1 MSKEI
6 NVTRIINRCL
16 MSRKIPTQCKI
27 TAILRAIFQ
36 ICWLI
41 LFIRM
46 IRDVTPY
53 WCTCDYFSNMS
64 FAQSH
69 AVHHA
74 GVKGRRESEN
84 VPDSTAAWPAGR
96 EQEGRSKVRDRH
108 GRKLVSFVKFF
119 ERKVPRSPFVI
130 FLARACPRRSD
141 RNLSR
146 SDGSGVYNE
155 DITCAHLTLDAYS
168 PID

>member
-6 NVTRIINRCL
+6 NVTRIINWCL
-16 MSRKIPTQCKI
+16 MSRKIPIQCKI
-27 TAILRAIFQ
+27 TAILRAVFQ
-36 ICWLI
+36 ICWPI
-41 LFIRM
+41 LFIHM
-46 IRDVTPY
+46 IRDVTSY

-69 AVHHA
+69 AVPRRGKGETRIGECA
-74 GVKGRRESEN
+74 GFHGGVTCRAR
-84 VPDSTAAWPAGR
+84 TR
-96 EQEGRSKVRDRH
+96 RSKVRDRH

-130 FLARACPRRSD
+130 FLARACPPRSD

-146 SDGSGVYNE
+146 SDGSGIYNE

-168 PID
+168 PIDW